1 LVHMLDAPPLPVL
14 THPAEFLEYVKRHD
28 LKCIPPFY
36 SAYPNLEVLDILTLE
51 KQSGEGQAS

>member
-1 LVHMLDAPPLPVL
+1 MLDAPPLPVL